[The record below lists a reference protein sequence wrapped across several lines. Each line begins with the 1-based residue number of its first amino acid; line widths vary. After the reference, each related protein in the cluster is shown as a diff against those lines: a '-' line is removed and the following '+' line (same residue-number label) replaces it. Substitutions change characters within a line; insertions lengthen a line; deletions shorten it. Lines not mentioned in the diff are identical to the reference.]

1 MWFGSLCVLD
11 SSSAPPSS
19 ISFRHLTEP
28 KEINALVYFDV
39 INGSGKSGSSQEQGK
54 ENHAGQGMVAVIHTN
69 FPEVFIPF
77 HKFK

>member
-1 MWFGSLCVLD
+1 MWLESLCVLG

-19 ISFRHLTEP
+19 ISFRHLKEP
-28 KEINALVYFDV
+28 MEINALIHFDV
-39 INGSGKSGSSQEQGK
+39 VNGSRKSGSSQEQGK
-54 ENHAGQGMVAVIHTN
+54 EDHARQGMVAVIHTT